1 MHVDRLYLPRECGR
15 RGMIRE
21 EDSVRIK
28 ETGLLYYLEKN
39 TEEWSRITCSN
50 KEGIEGIT
58 TKVKVESPIS

>member
-1 MHVDRLYLPRECGR
+1 
-15 RGMIRE
+15 MIRE